1 VDQMTDKRIADLLAG
16 PHQAIL
22 SIARKDKG
30 PLAVPMSYRFVDG
43 TFLFVTS
50 EETLHGKLMLK
61 RGRATMT
68 VQEALSDGLTVDQ
81 WYVIAE
87 GPIRFTEED
96 PFPQVRFILAKDR
109 GEEYAD
115 AWLAQ
120 IASGG
125 DQVAVLDPD
134 RITGYE
140 SHRRLESDHNSSTY

>member
-1 VDQMTDKRIADLLAG
+1 VDQMTDSRIAEALAG

-22 SIARKDKG
+22 SVARNDKG
-30 PLAVPMSYRFVDG
+30 PLAVPMSYRFVDD

-50 EETLHGKLMLK
+50 VESLHGKLMLK
-61 RGRATMT
+61 RGRATIT
-68 VQEALSDGLTVDQ
+68 VQEAISDGLTVDQ

-87 GPIRFTEED
+87 GPVRFTDQD
-96 PFPQVRFILAKDR
+96 PLPHVRFVLAKDR

-120 IASGG
+120 VASGG
-125 DQVAVLDPD
+125 DRVAVLDPE

-140 SHRRLESDHNSSTY
+140 THRKLESDSPRP

>member
-1 VDQMTDKRIADLLAG
+1 VDQMTDGRVAEVLAG

-30 PLAVPMSYRFVDG
+30 PLAVPMSYRFIDG
-43 TFLFVTS
+43 IFLFVTPV
-50 EETLHGKLMLK
+50 ETLHGKLMLK
-61 RGRATMT
+61 RGRATIT

-87 GPIRFTEED
+87 GPVRFTEED
-96 PFPQVRFILAKDR
+96 PIPHVRFILAKDR
-109 GEEYAD
+109 GEAYAD

-120 IASGG
+120 VTSDG
-125 DQVAVLDPD
+125 DRVAVLGPE

-140 SHRRLESDHNSSTY
+140 SHRELDSNEST